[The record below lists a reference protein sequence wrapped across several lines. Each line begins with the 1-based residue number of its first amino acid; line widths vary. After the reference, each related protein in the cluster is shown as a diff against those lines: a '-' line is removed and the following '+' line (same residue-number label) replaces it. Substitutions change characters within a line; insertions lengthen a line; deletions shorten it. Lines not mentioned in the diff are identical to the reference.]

1 MPRVTV
7 VIPTL
12 NEEGNL
18 ARCLG
23 ALAAQTFGDF
33 EVVVVDGGSSD
44 GTVEVARSL
53 GARVI
58 AVRERGIARA
68 RQAGFEAAAGE
79 IVASTDAD
87 AEPPRDW
94 LARLIAPFS
103 DPEVVAACGP
113 FRYGGW
119 WDLLSGNRLSNA
131 MRPLLFRVGFT
142 PLPGPNFAVRREA
155 FLAVGGFRLPD
166 GSFPRGYP
174 DYEDVLLGLKL
185 RRRGKVVLI
194 RDLWVT
200 NSPRRF
206 PRGMVDYLVRGN
218 ARLLTYIVWMI
229 TGKI

>member
-12 NEEGNL
+12 NEAGNL
-18 ARCLG
+18 RRCLR
-23 ALAAQTFGDF
+23 ALAAQSFGDF
-33 EVVVVDGGSSD
+33 EVIVVDGGSSD
-44 GTVEVARSL
+44 GTVDVARSF

-79 IVASTDAD
+79 IIASTDAD
-87 AEPPRDW
+87 AGPPPEW

-103 DPEVVAACGP
+103 DPEVVATCGP
-113 FRYGGW
+113 FRYEGW
-119 WDLLSGNRLSNA
+119 WDLLSGNWISNA
-131 MRPLLFRVGFT
+131 ARPLLFRLGFT
-142 PLPGPNFAVRREA
+142 PLPGPNFAVRREE

-166 GSFPRGYP
+166 GSFPQGYP
-174 DYEDVLLGLKL
+174 DYEDILLGLKL
-185 RRRGKVVLI
+185 RRRGKIVLI

-206 PRGMVDYLVRGN
+206 PRGMLDYLVRGN
-218 ARLLTYIVWMI
+218 LRLLTYVAWVL

>member
-1 MPRVTV
+1 MTV

-18 ARCLG
+18 RRCLG
-23 ALAAQTFGDF
+23 ALATQSFRDF
-33 EVVVVDGGSSD
+33 EVIVVDGGSSD
-44 GTVEVARSL
+44 GTVDVARSF

-68 RQAGFEAAAGE
+68 RQAGFEAASGE
-79 IVASTDAD
+79 IVVSTDAD
-87 AEPPRDW
+87 VDPPPDW

-119 WDLLSGNRLSNA
+119 WDILSGNWISNA
-131 MRPLLFRVGFT
+131 VRPLLFRLGFT
-142 PLPGPNFAVRREA
+142 PLPGPNFAVRREE
-155 FLAVGGFRLPD
+155 FLAVGGFKLPD

-174 DYEDVLLGLKL
+174 DYEDILLGLKL

-200 NSPRRF
+200 NAPRRF
-206 PRGMVDYLVRGN
+206 PRGMIDYLVRGN
-218 ARLLTYIVWMI
+218 LRLLIYATWMI